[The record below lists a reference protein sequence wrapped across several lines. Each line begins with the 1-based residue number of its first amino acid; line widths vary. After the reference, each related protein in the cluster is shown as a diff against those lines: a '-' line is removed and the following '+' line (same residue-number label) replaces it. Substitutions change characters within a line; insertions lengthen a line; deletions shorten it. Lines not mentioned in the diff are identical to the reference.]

1 MAKLDIK
8 KKSTDKSTVVG
19 SIVEMNVKRDEEAK
33 APWDSELGK
42 GGYSKAEFKNPMF
55 RIKVEREDGDVIV
68 DMDSFPI
75 LDKSRD
81 FKSNNVQD
89 NATAKVIQQL
99 LDMKNDVVDEI
110 GNWTKKGITAL
121 GLYAQEMERAKY
133 RAEQYGK
140 EIEYLN
146 QEYAAGKYSVDEY
159 NEKLQELTI

>member
-8 KKSTDKSTVVG
+8 KKCTDKSTVVG
-19 SIVEMNVKRDEEAK
+19 SIVEMNVKRDEEAQ

-99 LDMKNDVVDEI
+99 LDMKNDVVGTRVRINGTLTENTFATKELKIARNEQLQVGWISLNNVPEEI
-110 GNWTKKGITAL
+110 GRASCR
-121 GLYAQEMERAKY
+121 ER
-133 RAEQYGK
+133 
-140 EIEYLN
+140 
-146 QEYAAGKYSVDEY
+146 V
-159 NEKLQELTI
+159 